1 MKKYLIL
8 PLCATFC
15 LTAGCAEDFPTVL
28 NHDYYE
34 ENTTPAQPDVTEQTV
49 RLGTYNLWISNK
61 GTGDYLWTNRRDVL
75 AQSIVNNDWDIF
87 GFQEANATIQSELPK
102 LVADKGGNYEWWFVG
117 RDSQDGKSGEALG
130 IAYDPDR
137 FTLSD
142 QHYYWLSETPD
153 EMSYGWDEL
162 GYHRVACCAVVTDKR
177 YGKQFLLTVTHLPL
191 ADMAR
196 SEAAKLIVEREQMYN
211 KPGMPSVLVGDM
223 NATPD
228 DAASAT
234 FRTCWNDAYQAVD
247 ARFISGPVGTF
258 NGHKTSTDLSVST
271 ARIDYIYTRGS
282 LALKS
287 YRVDNSIYGGIYPSD
302 HCPVSIQV
310 DFNYDAPEPPQIE
323 GAGTESDPWQINST
337 ADWNAV
343 AESINGAEADA
354 TYLTTHFYALTADI
368 DFKGQSLLPISYAAS
383 TIYFQGEF
391 DGRGHTIRNVTMTAS
406 GSSFGLFGANDGRI
420 HDLNVEDLSL
430 STAFKTAGGVV
441 GTNRGVIDGVTFRGR
456 IVGTGV
462 ASVLGGIAGQNQGVI
477 VNCGNRGGS
486 IEAVDLNSGA
496 KGENLGGIVGQI
508 SKGSDGVGNYV
519 INCYSWIE
527 RIASNNNNLGGIVG
541 IVSDDSFVINCYATL
556 ADVTQNDSYA
566 SSVGYNKKGNV
577 WNVYG
582 NKACPSGQKNADW
595 IVGNDSK
602 MAGSVWAESVGALL
616 SLDEMKSGAV
626 TVPSSDEECAS
637 LVEALNTG
645 AELYDQLPDGTL
657 PTKPVVSL
665 REWVAS
671 DTYPVLK

>member
-1 MKKYLIL
+1 MN
-8 PLCATFC
+8 C
-15 LTAGCAEDFPTVL
+15 LTECDIPTSVKEVEKLGWDYIDVIIFTGDAFVDHPSFGTACIARWLQKHGYRIAVVPQPNWRDDLRDFRKLGAPRLYFAVNAGAMDSMVNHYTAARRLRHDDAYTPEGRAGQRPDRAVTVYSRIL
-28 NHDYYE
+28 KRLW
-34 ENTTPAQPDVTEQTV
+34 PDVPVVIGGVEASLR
-49 RLGTYNLWISNK
+49 RLTHY
-61 GTGDYLWTNRRDVL
+61 DY
-75 AQSIVNNDWDIF
+75 WD
-87 GFQEANATIQSELPK
+87 
-102 LVADKGGNYEWWFVG
+102 
-117 RDSQDGKSGEALG
+117 
-130 IAYDPDR
+130 DR
-137 FTLSD
+137 
-142 QHYYWLSETPD
+142 
-153 EMSYGWDEL
+153 
-162 GYHRVACCAVVTDKR
+162 
-177 YGKQFLLTVTHLPL
+177 
-191 ADMAR
+191 
-196 SEAAKLIVEREQMYN
+196 I
-211 KPGMPSVLVGDM
+211 MPSVLVGDM

-354 TYLTTHFYALTADI
+354 TYQTTHFYALTADI

-406 GSSFGLFGANDGRI
+406 GSSFGLFGASDGRI

-441 GTNRGVIDGVTFRGR
+441 GTNRGVIDGVTFRGQ
-456 IVGTGV
+456 IVGTGE

-486 IEAVDLNSGA
+486 IEAVNLNSGV

-541 IVSDDSFVINCYATL
+541 IISDDSFVINCYATL
-556 ADVTQNDSYA
+556 ADVSQNDSYA

-582 NKACPSGQKNADW
+582 NEACPSGQKNADW

-602 MAGSVWAESVGALL
+602 KDGSVWAESVGALL

-626 TVPSSDEECAS
+626 TVPSSGKECAS
-637 LVEALNTG
+637 MVEALNTG